1 MRQKT
6 DYEAA
11 ISEFLRNKGVT
22 RCPTACVAPTRANVT
37 DADRANL
44 RSYTDNR
51 EAARLEK
58 LAAFRHALPALCVAP

>member
-1 MRQKT
+1 MRQT

-11 ISEFLRNKGVT
+11 LADFLSSKGVT

-44 RSYTDNR
+44 RSYADTR

-58 LAAFRHALPALCVAP
+58 LAVFRFALPGLCVAP

>member
-1 MRQKT
+1 MRQT

-11 ISEFLRNKGVT
+11 LADFLSNKGVT

-44 RSYTDNR
+44 RSYADTR

-58 LAAFRHALPALCVAP
+58 LTAFRHALPGLCVAP

>member
-1 MRQKT
+1 MRQT

-11 ISEFLRNKGVT
+11 LADFLSNKGVT
-22 RCPTACVAPTRANVT
+22 RCPTACVAPTRAIVT

-44 RSYTDNR
+44 RSYADTR

-58 LAAFRHALPALCVAP
+58 LAVFRYALPGLCVAP